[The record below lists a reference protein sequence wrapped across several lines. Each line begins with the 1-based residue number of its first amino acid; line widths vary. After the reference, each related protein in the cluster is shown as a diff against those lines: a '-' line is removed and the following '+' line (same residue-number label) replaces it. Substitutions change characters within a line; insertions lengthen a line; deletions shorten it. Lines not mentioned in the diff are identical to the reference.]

1 VGSSGTELTATH
13 GGLTTDP
20 ASGLGLTTDA
30 AIRFSGQAYFQA
42 GLYDIRVFAD
52 DGFRLQLDGQTVVQF
67 DNIQQ
72 PTARVFEGLGIEGG
86 FTPFE
91 LLYWDQGLNAVLR
104 VELKAHGA
112 DDSAYQVLGSSAV
125 PLFSDAGLQLSDL
138 QDLVQGTT
146 EGTYLVRTGLELD
159 GNDTANALTGTA
171 ARDALVGFG
180 GDDNLSGGDGNDR
193 IDGGQGDDSLAGGAG
208 GDVFA
213 WSFGDEGTT
222 QAPAHDVI
230 SDFDNADYAGDAL
243 DLRDL
248 LQGGSHAANGTTVPT
263 GINGDTKVTI
273 NTNAGNLEDYLH
285 FTKVGNDTVIKIS
298 SEGNFTT
305 NDHTAVDQVIT
316 LTGVNLVGSFTN
328 DNQVINDL
336 LARGKLLADVST
348 A

>member
-1 VGSSGTELTATH
+1 
-13 GGLTTDP
+13 
-20 ASGLGLTTDA
+20 LTTDA

-72 PTARVFEGLGIEGG
+72 PTARVFEGVGIEGG

-125 PLFSDAGLQLSDL
+125 PLFSDAGLQLTDL
-138 QDLVQGTT
+138 QDLVPGTT
-146 EGTYLVRTGLELD
+146 AGSYLVRTGLELMGD
-159 GNDTANALTGTA
+159 KTANDTNDVISGTA
-171 ARDALVGFG
+171 ARDALWGLG
-180 GDDNLSGGDGNDR
+180 GDDSLNGADGNDR
-193 IDGGQGDDSLAGGAG
+193 VIGGQGDDFLQGGDG

-213 WSFGDEGTT
+213 WTLGDEGTT

-230 SDFDNADYAGDAL
+230 SDFDNADYAGDVL

-248 LQGGSHAANGTTVPT
+248 LQGGSHAASSTTVPT
-263 GINGDTKVTI
+263 GINGDTQVTI
-273 NTNAGNLEDYLH
+273 HTDAGNLSNYLH
-285 FTKVGNDTVIKIS
+285 FAQGESDSTVISIS
-298 SEGNFTT
+298 SKG
-305 NDHTAVDQVIT
+305 DGHVDQVIT
-316 LTGVNLVGSFTN
+316 LTGINLVGSFTN

-336 LARGKLLADVST
+336 LARGKLITDVSQ

>member
-1 VGSSGTELTATH
+1 M
-13 GGLTTDP
+13 
-20 ASGLGLTTDA
+20 
-30 AIRFSGQAYFQA
+30 
-42 GLYDIRVFAD
+42 
-52 DGFRLQLDGQTVVQF
+52 
-67 DNIQQ
+67 
-72 PTARVFEGLGIEGG
+72 
-86 FTPFE
+86 
-91 LLYWDQGLNAVLR
+91 
-104 VELKAHGA
+104 
-112 DDSAYQVLGSSAV
+112 
-125 PLFSDAGLQLSDL
+125 
-138 QDLVQGTT
+138 
-146 EGTYLVRTGLELD
+146 
-159 GNDTANALTGTA
+159 
-171 ARDALVGFG
+171 GFG

-285 FTKVGNDTVIKIS
+285 FTKVGNDTVIEIS